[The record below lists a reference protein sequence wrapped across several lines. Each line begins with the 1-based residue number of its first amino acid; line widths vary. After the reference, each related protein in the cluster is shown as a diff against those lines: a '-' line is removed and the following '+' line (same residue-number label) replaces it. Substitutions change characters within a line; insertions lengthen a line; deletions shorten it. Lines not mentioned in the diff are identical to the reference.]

1 MPSRMPFCSMN
12 AGMEPAA
19 RAALMTSML
28 VVMAVGAALLRV
40 DILPQRR
47 VQQRTL
53 QVVRGKSVA
62 RQQAVGIAIF
72 DERLHGRLGRRVEAA
87 CRTEHP
93 YHIAVLFFMAQ
104 QPGQCV
110 IIPRES
116 RFPATP
122 GAERERFGAFAARG
136 KALRMH
142 QNALAAIVRA
152 AQHHAV
158 ALHKIA
164 ELHNA
169 QFPVR
174 GQNRHAVHTAFFS
187 KTPHAVHF
195 IIFRIHACGMI
206 ARRRGAVR
214 RGRCRAHAG
223 RIL

>member
-1 MPSRMPFCSMN
+1 
-12 AGMEPAA
+12 
-19 RAALMTSML
+19 
-28 VVMAVGAALLRV
+28 
-40 DILPQRR
+40 
-47 VQQRTL
+47 
-53 QVVRGKSVA
+53 
-62 RQQAVGIAIF
+62 
-72 DERLHGRLGRRVEAA
+72 
-87 CRTEHP
+87 
-93 YHIAVLFFMAQ
+93 
-104 QPGQCV
+104 
-110 IIPRES
+110 
-116 RFPATP
+116 
-122 GAERERFGAFAARG
+122 
-136 KALRMH
+136 MH

-214 RGRCRAHAG
+214 RGRCVRTLG
-223 RIL
+223 CIL

>member
-1 MPSRMPFCSMN
+1 
-12 AGMEPAA
+12 
-19 RAALMTSML
+19 
-28 VVMAVGAALLRV
+28 
-40 DILPQRR
+40 
-47 VQQRTL
+47 
-53 QVVRGKSVA
+53 
-62 RQQAVGIAIF
+62 
-72 DERLHGRLGRRVEAA
+72 
-87 CRTEHP
+87 
-93 YHIAVLFFMAQ
+93 MAQ

-116 RFPATP
+116 RFPAAP

-174 GQNRHAVHTAFFS
+174 GQNRHAVHTAFS
-187 KTPHAVHF
+187 
-195 IIFRIHACGMI
+195 
-206 ARRRGAVR
+206 ARR
-214 RGRCRAHAG
+214 HTPST
-223 RIL
+223 L